1 VAYYHAYNRHERT
14 ESKRFRSFGYEELE
28 KRDKLSLY
36 LFWLRDE
43 TTRARAL
50 CEETRLQSSG
60 RGRRNRAA

>member
-1 VAYYHAYNRHERT
+1 MHPVYQCLQVRLEWLL
-14 ESKRFRSFGYEELE
+14 GYEELE